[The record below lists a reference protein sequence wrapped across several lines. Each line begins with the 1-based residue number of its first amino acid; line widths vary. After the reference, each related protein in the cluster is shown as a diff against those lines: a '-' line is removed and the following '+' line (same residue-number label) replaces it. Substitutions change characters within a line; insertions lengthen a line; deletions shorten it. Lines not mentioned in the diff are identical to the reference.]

1 MIEHM
6 KKETVSKY
14 LLRRLDTTQVAHCK
28 IASESGIAQATVSR
42 ISLRKCSPRLDI
54 AEKLLAW
61 FERHDKAVAKS
72 SASGLTKSAGRQKVS
87 RSSAASAALG

>member
-14 LLRRLDTTQVAHCK
+14 LLRRLDTTQVPHCK
-28 IASESGIAQATVSR
+28 IASESGIAQATISR
-42 ISLRKCSPRLDI
+42 ISLRKSSPRLDI

-61 FERHDKAVAKS
+61 FERHDKAAIKK
-72 SASGLTKSAGRQKVS
+72 SASVIPKSAGRQKVS
-87 RSSAASAALG
+87 RSSAAAPALG